1 MNGTFTKYNSH
12 CGFDY
17 NTYTTQGDH
26 CQGVNVHTTTSA
38 DTYIFPCYSDVYSI
52 NDDDTYQV
60 SAMSEQGF
68 CNSASSLLP
77 KAGLIGFVAVAVS
90 GLITLAF

>member
-1 MNGTFTKYNSH
+1 
-12 CGFDY
+12 
-17 NTYTTQGDH
+17 
-26 CQGVNVHTTTSA
+26 
-38 DTYIFPCYSDVYSI
+38 VYSI